1 MTDFVISETRH
12 ALRAPGSNEG
22 RQNAVTGVPEV
33 EAILEVE

>member
-22 RQNAVTGVPEV
+22 RQNAVTGVLEV